1 MKTPLLIVTDDA
13 SDGGTYKV
21 SERLIF
27 AMEQTFNL
35 QFGCMFNELNK
46 TSREAIEALGV
57 KTHNYRIAENQLYR
71 STFDEN
77 GAEDL
82 LRLVKP
88 SRILFVDG
96 GMWSHLALKEAAKKH
111 GIPYVMI
118 VNLVMEEWRD
128 RLPQL
133 RELVAKAAKAAHAI
147 IFVSEANRK
156 IYEKFF
162 PDSNRNILAIPNG
175 LPEKFFSL
183 TNMQTRKVLRESLK
197 VREDDIMFLMTAR
210 IEPRKGQSLALRAL
224 EELRKHADITGLKLV
239 IAGFGSEHAMD
250 ALAREISA
258 RGLTENVIV
267 LGLRNDVPDLLD
279 ACDAYLLPSYG
290 EGSPLSIKEAMAKGR
305 PVITTDLDEIR
316 EQIDAGCC
324 MLAPSPNSSE
334 TACVTYIASMMR
346 GLRENEDERLKKGVE
361 AREYALRWFREKP
374 MIEAYERILLDTPT
388 SNCSW
393 RGVDQSIR
401 DSGLASG
408 STLFFSQPRD
418 AWKYLKDGWSD
429 TEEVGIWSIGE
440 CSVIRL
446 NMKEASRDWRFVF
459 DLRAFANDRHSQ
471 ETSVLVNDRKVDSWY
486 FNTEARERKTV
497 RAQFNEPTNSLEI
510 KFIHHAPNS
519 PRRVG
524 ISEDAR
530 ELGVFL
536 YSLVVE
542 KPSAWQRI
550 KQGLRL
556 RWTPVRRVAFT
567 AAPAARGKLHRRG

>member
-27 AMEQTFNL
+27 ELEQAFNL

-57 KTHNYRIAENQLYR
+57 KTHNYRIAANQLSR

-82 LRLVKP
+82 LRIVKP
-88 SRILFVDG
+88 SRILFVDCCI
-96 GMWSHLALKEAAKKH
+96 WSHLALKEAAQKH

-128 RLPQL
+128 RFPQL
-133 RELVAKAAKAAHAI
+133 REPAAKAAKAAHAI
-147 IFVSEANRK
+147 IFVSEANKK

-162 PDSNRNILAIPNG
+162 PDSNRDMLAIPNG
-175 LPEKFFSL
+175 APERFFSP
-183 TNMQTRKVLRESLK
+183 TNMQTRKRLRESL
-197 VREDDIMFLMTAR
+197 RISEDDIVFLMTAR
-210 IEPRKGQSLALRAL
+210 IEPRKGQSLSLRAL
-224 EELRKHADITGLKLV
+224 EEVRKHADITTLKLV
-239 IAGFGSEHAMD
+239 IAGFGPQHAID
-250 ALAREISA
+250 ALRREISA

-279 ACDAYLLPSYG
+279 ACDVYLLPSYG

-324 MLAPSPNSSE
+324 MLAPSPNLSE
-334 TACVTYIASMMR
+334 TACVTYIATMMR
-346 GLRENEDERLKKGVE
+346 GMRENEDERLKKGVE
-361 AREYALRWFREKP
+361 ARDYAQRWFREKP

-393 RGVDQSIR
+393 RGADQTIR

-408 STLFFSQPRD
+408 STVSFSKPRD

-429 TEEVGIWSIGE
+429 TEEVGIWSIGD
-440 CSVIRL
+440 CSVVKL
-446 NMKEASRDWRFVF
+446 NMMEASRDWRFVF

-471 ETSVLVNDRKVDSWY
+471 TTSVLVNDREVDSWC
-486 FNTEARERKTV
+486 FNTEAREQRVV
-497 RAQFNEPTNSLEI
+497 RAQFKEPTNSLEI

-542 KPSAWQRI
+542 KPSVWQRI
-550 KQGLRL
+550 KQKLRS
-556 RWTPVRRVAFT
+556 WWSPVRRATFT
-567 AAPAARGKLHRRG
+567 ATPAGRGKSHRRG

>member
-13 SDGGTYKV
+13 SNGGTYKV

-27 AMEQTFNL
+27 GLEQTFNL
-35 QFGCMFNELNK
+35 RFGCMFNELNR

-57 KTHNYRIAENQLYR
+57 KTHNYRIAESQLSR

-82 LRLVKP
+82 LRIMKP

-96 GMWSHLALKEAAKKH
+96 CIWSHLALKEAARKH

-118 VNLVMEEWRD
+118 VNLVMDEWRD
-128 RLPQL
+128 RFPQL
-133 RELVAKAAKAAHAI
+133 RELATKAAKAAHAI

-162 PDSNRNILAIPNG
+162 PNSNRNMLAIPNG
-175 LPEKFFSL
+175 VPEKFFSP
-183 TNMQTRKVLRESLK
+183 TNMQTRKRLRESLK
-197 VREDDIMFLMTAR
+197 ISENDILFLMTAR
-210 IEPRKGQSLALRAL
+210 IEPRKGQSLSLRAL
-224 EELRKHADITGLKLV
+224 EAVRKHTDITTLKLV
-239 IAGFGSEHAMD
+239 IAGFGSEDAMD
-250 ALAREISA
+250 ALTREISA

-267 LGLRNDVPDLLD
+267 LGLRGDVPDLLD
-279 ACDAYLLPSYG
+279 ACDVYLLPTFG

-316 EQIDAGCC
+316 EQIDAGCS

-334 TACVTYIASMMR
+334 AACVSYIAAMMR
-346 GLRENEDERLKKGVE
+346 DMRENEDERLKKGVE
-361 AREYALRWFREKP
+361 ARDYARRWFREKP
-374 MIEAYERILLDTPT
+374 MIEAYERMLLDTPT
-388 SNCSW
+388 SKLPW
-393 RGVDQSIR
+393 RGMDQTIR

-408 STLFFSQPRD
+408 SRLTFSKPRD
-418 AWKYLKDGWSD
+418 AWKHLKEGWSD
-429 TEEVGIWSIGE
+429 TEEVGIWSIGD
-440 CSVIRL
+440 CSVVKL
-446 NMKEASRDWRFVF
+446 TMTEESRDWRFVF

-471 ETSVLVNDRKVDSWY
+471 ATSVLINDREVDYWR
-486 FNTEARERKTV
+486 FNTEARERRV
-497 RAQFNEPTNSLEI
+497 VSARFNEPTNSLEI

-524 ISEDAR
+524 LGDDAR

-536 YSLVVE
+536 YSLMVE
-542 KPSAWQRI
+542 KPSAWQRV

-556 RWTPVRRVAFT
+556 RWSPIRRAALTATPAGRE
-567 AAPAARGKLHRRG
+567 KSHRRG